1 MSSEIRVRFA
11 PSPTG
16 YLHIGGARTAL
27 FNWLFVR
34 HHGGKLVL
42 RIEDTDLKR
51 NTEEAAAAIYQ
62 GLEWLGLNWDEGPHV
77 GGDLGPY
84 FQSQRA
90 EIYERYLKK
99 LQDSGHIFEDQG
111 ALRFRS
117 PREHV
122 VVNDLVCGKI
132 DFDLTNPGTHP
143 DMTIRRPDGS
153 WIFHFV
159 NVIDDIEMK
168 ISHVIRGE
176 DHLSN
181 APKHIEL
188 YRALGATPPHF
199 AHIPLILNR
208 DGSKMSKRDE
218 GARVATYI
226 EQGYAPEAVRNYLC
240 LLGWSPKDNREKI
253 DIDEVVK
260 LFELEKINRRNAA
273 FDLDK
278 CFWLNGQYVA
288 QMSLDRFIELAR
300 PFLERA
306 KIDISNDKYLPE
318 VLAIVKEKI
327 KLFKDVP
334 EWTSYFFTENYEFDS
349 EAVQKVFDKS
359 EAVSRLKA
367 LHEEF
372 AKVDK
377 WDFQTLESA
386 LKSLAQKLGC
396 KTGDLV
402 HPARVA
408 VSGRSVGPSLYH
420 MLEVMGKE
428 RVLKHFDRMNAQ
440 LGAVNVIQVESGK
453 LHGFKPDGRGFAR
466 AILEVFSVDLRDLR
480 VMILGAGGAA
490 RAIALQCAKENSERL
505 VIANRSFEKARKLA
519 DQLRDFFAGPKVLGP
534 VARLQAI
541 PLEEAAIRFQIG
553 NVDLM
558 VNTTSNGLKRGDPT
572 TNPTRMF

>member
-1 MSSEIRVRFA
+1 MNPEIRVRFA

-27 FNWLFVR
+27 FNWLFAR
-34 HHGGKLVL
+34 HHGGKFIL
-42 RIEDTDLKR
+42 RVEDTDRTR
-51 NTEEAAAAIYQ
+51 NTEEAAAAIYE
-62 GLEWLGLNWDEGPHV
+62 GLQWLGLDWDEGPHV
-77 GGDLGPY
+77 GGDFGPY
-84 FQSQRA
+84 LQSQRTD
-90 EIYERYLKK
+90 IYERYLKQ
-99 LQDSGHIFEDQG
+99 LQDGGHIFEDAG

-181 APKHIEL
+181 TPKHIEL
-188 YRALGATPPHF
+188 YRALSATPPHF

-218 GARVATYI
+218 GARVATYL

-253 DIDEVVK
+253 DIHEVVK

-273 FDLDK
+273 FDIDK
-278 CFWLNGQYVA
+278 CFWLNGQYIA
-288 QMSLDRFIELAR
+288 QMSLDRFIGLAR
-300 PFLERA
+300 PFLKRA
-306 KIDISNDKYLPE
+306 DIEVSDRDYLRA

-327 KLFKDVP
+327 KLLSDVP
-334 EWTSYFFTENYEFDS
+334 EWTRYFFTEQYEFDPA
-349 EAVQKVFDKS
+349 AVEKVFGKP
-359 EAVSRLKA
+359 EAAKRLIT
-367 LHEEF
+367 LRDEF
-372 AKVDK
+372 AKIENWTVEK
-377 WDFQTLESA
+377 IESTL
-386 LKSLAQKLGC
+386 KRLAQKVGC

-408 VSGRSVGPSLYH
+408 VSGRSIGPSLYH
-420 MLEVMGKE
+420 MLEVMGKN
-428 RVLKHFDRMNAQ
+428 RVLARFERMIAQ
-440 LGAVNVIQVESGK
+440 LGAE
-453 LHGFKPDGRGFAR
+453 
-466 AILEVFSVDLRDLR
+466 
-480 VMILGAGGAA
+480 
-490 RAIALQCAKENSERL
+490 
-505 VIANRSFEKARKLA
+505 
-519 DQLRDFFAGPKVLGP
+519 
-534 VARLQAI
+534 
-541 PLEEAAIRFQIG
+541 
-553 NVDLM
+553 
-558 VNTTSNGLKRGDPT
+558 
-572 TNPTRMF
+572 

>member
-1 MSSEIRVRFA
+1 MNPGIRVRFA

-27 FNWLFVR
+27 FNWLFAR
-34 HHGGKLVL
+34 HHGGKLIL
-42 RIEDTDLKR
+42 RVEDTDKTR
-51 NTEEAAAAIYQ
+51 NTEEAAAAIYE
-62 GLEWLGLNWDEGPHV
+62 GLQWLELNWDEGPHV
-77 GGDLGPY
+77 GGKLGPY
-84 FQSQRA
+84 FQSERT

-99 LQDSGHIFEDQG
+99 LQDDGHIFEDQG

-122 VVNDLVCGKI
+122 IVDDLVCGKI

-143 DMTIRRPDGS
+143 DMTVRRPDGS

-181 APKHIEL
+181 TPKHIEL
-188 YRALGATPPHF
+188 YRALGASPPRF
-199 AHIPLILNR
+199 AHIPLILNH

-226 EQGYAPEAVRNYLC
+226 EQGYVPEAVRNYLC

-253 DIDEVVK
+253 DIEEVVK

-273 FDLDK
+273 FDRDK
-278 CFWLNGQYVA
+278 CFWLNGQYIA
-288 QMSLDRFIELAR
+288 QMPLDRFTELAR
-300 PFLERA
+300 PFLNKA
-306 KIDISNDKYLPE
+306 KIDIAEEKYLSA

-327 KLFKDVP
+327 KLLSELP
-334 EWTSYFFTENYEFDS
+334 EWTSYFFTEAYEFDPD
-349 EAVQKVFDKS
+349 AVEKVFGKP
-359 EAVSRLKA
+359 EAATRLSALRDEFRKIDNWNLEAIESSLKA
-367 LHEEF
+367 
-372 AKVDK
+372 
-377 WDFQTLESA
+377 
-386 LKSLAQKLGC
+386 LAQKLGC

-428 RVLKHFDRMNAQ
+428 RVLMRFDRIITQ
-440 LGAVNVIQVESGK
+440 LGAK
-453 LHGFKPDGRGFAR
+453 
-466 AILEVFSVDLRDLR
+466 
-480 VMILGAGGAA
+480 
-490 RAIALQCAKENSERL
+490 
-505 VIANRSFEKARKLA
+505 
-519 DQLRDFFAGPKVLGP
+519 
-534 VARLQAI
+534 
-541 PLEEAAIRFQIG
+541 
-553 NVDLM
+553 
-558 VNTTSNGLKRGDPT
+558 
-572 TNPTRMF
+572 